1 MNGYINAILAVVTA
15 FLVGGC
21 CGRGT
26 SSVAEDPRFA
36 DKTYSGFGYAGVFP
50 ETGSGLRFRL
60 EALAEGDYTLS
71 LRYGVEG
78 TEIATVSLFVDDVKV
93 GPSLSLTPPA
103 DGEWGEHNVDI
114 ALDESVHHIDLLRG
128 EGDNG
133 KVMIDYIEIVKK

>member
-1 MNGYINAILAVVTA
+1 MNRYITSIIAVVTA
-15 FLVGGC
+15 LLVCGC
-21 CGRGT
+21 RGRGA
-26 SSVAEDPRFA
+26 SSATEEPKYA
-36 DKTYSGFGYAGVFP
+36 DKSYSGFGYAGVFP

-103 DGEWGEHNVDI
+103 DGEWGEHSVDI
-114 ALDESVHHIDLLRG
+114 ALDEGINHIDFLRG

-133 KVMIDYIEIVKK
+133 KVMIDYIEVYKK